1 MTSVR
6 VLISEEQRSALER
19 LREEAPVIE
28 ALFHDELRRQIAAA
42 LGSAAGLTAQGDVH
56 PYVNEVYDD
65 SVIYSLSGRE
75 GEQYFK
81 AAYTLVDDQVTV
93 QPGTAV
99 KRVVSYEPVMAEAV
113 DPNVGG
119 GVDRSK
125 IPAAD
130 FAGKNRSFPI
140 VTPGDVADAAR
151 SIGRAG
157 PDDYSSDELKRRII
171 AIARRKGD
179 AFVAK
184 LPKAWRDELGEAE
197 RDSISEFTPLIEKAV
212 RGDGLVPIKII
223 KPGWGSSGYYSAD
236 VLQNSSTAF
245 PAGTHMYW
253 NHPTESERRE
263 RPERD
268 LRDLAAVTVTP
279 ARWDESGEDGPGLY
293 ALSTVV
299 PHYRDHVDSLAE
311 HIGLSINAY
320 GTRHKGQA
328 EGRKGFIVDT
338 ISEGESIDFVTK
350 PGAGGKIVGL
360 FESARAYGRPLAPGT
375 PEGDEMDD
383 QERRDLTERAERAER
398 ELAEAR
404 TACEG
409 ERTRRER
416 AEERAAIM
424 EAKAVITTK
433 LAESNLPDVTRQR
446 LEKGLVAGVK
456 LTEDGAFD
464 HDAFVSLVE
473 TSVAEERA
481 YIDGLSEAGK
491 VRDQGAPSGAAGL
504 EAAQLRLTESYMRQ
518 GMTEDQAK
526 RAAGL

>member
-6 VLISEEQRSALER
+6 VLISEEQRQALAR
-19 LREEAPVIE
+19 LREETPVIE
-28 ALFHDELRRQIAAA
+28 ALSHDELRRQIGAA
-42 LGSAAGLTAQGDVH
+42 LGSAAGLTAQGAQ
-56 PYVNEVYDD
+56 PYVEEVYDD
-65 SVIYSLSGRE
+65 SVIYSLG
-75 GEQYFK
+75 GAGADQYFK
-81 AAYTLVDDQVTV
+81 APYLVSDDQVTV
-93 QPGTAV
+93 QPGVAV
-99 KRVVSYEPVMAEAV
+99 KRVVSYEPAMAEAV

-130 FAGKNRSFPI
+130 FAGKDRSFPI

-157 PDDYSSDELKRRII
+157 PDNYSADELKRRII

-179 AFVAK
+179 SFVAR

-197 RDSISEFTPLIEKAV
+197 REAISEFTPLIEKAV
-212 RGDGLVPIKII
+212 RGNGLVPIKII
-223 KPGWGSSGYYSAD
+223 KPGWGSSGYYSSD
-236 VLQNSSTAF
+236 VLKNSATAF
-245 PAGTHMYW
+245 PPGTHMYW

-279 ARWDESGEDGPGLY
+279 AKWEERGADGPGLY

-320 GTRHKGQA
+320 GTRHKGEA
-328 EGRKGFIVDT
+328 DGRKGFIVDS

-350 PGAGGKIVGL
+350 PGAGGKVVGL
-360 FESARAYGRPLAPGT
+360 FESARASVGGPPAPGT
-375 PEGDEMDD
+375 AEGDEMDD

-398 ELAEAR
+398 ELSEAR
-404 TACEG
+404 TALEG

-424 EAKAVITTK
+424 EAQGVITAK
-433 LAESNLPDVTRQR
+433 LAESDLPDVTRQR
-446 LEKGLVAGVK
+446 LAKTLSGGVK
-456 LTEDGAFD
+456 LTEAGAFD
-464 HDAFVSLVE
+464 REAFTSLVE
-473 TSVAEERA
+473 ASVAEERA
-481 YIDGLSEAGK
+481 YIDGLNEAGK

-504 EAAQLRLTESYMRQ
+504 EAAQKKLTESYLRQ